1 MASFKKLNS
10 EIYKKKNAILTQD
23 DLYWKKFGAPVLVK
37 EYGPIDYIDFSPVEP
52 YYFAVTCSVRV
63 QVYNPITKLVVKN
76 LSRFRENAYGAT
88 FRYDG
93 KLLCAGGEEANVKLF
108 DVSSKGLLR
117 LFKGHTAPVHRTFF
131 LHDNPQI
138 VSLSDDKTVKLWD
151 IPTEKEI
158 SSYSEHND
166 YIRAGAICSSIPDI
180 VLSGGYDSMIK
191 MYDTRSNKLVL
202 SVNHGSPVESLLY
215 LPSGGI
221 FLSAGGTDIK
231 IWDSLAGGKLLGCIS
246 QHHKTVTC
254 LRLASD
260 NRRLL
265 SGSLDRHVK
274 VYDINNFQVVYTM
287 DYPNAILSLGVSK
300 GDDSVVA
307 GLVDGLVCVSRKK
320 EQQVTKREE
329 KLASYKY
336 LAHSY
341 TNAVDV
347 VVPENVKQEQS
358 KIDTCF
364 RKFCYSK
371 ALDKALLPYVSKKY
385 PQKTVAVMQELIR
398 RRALERTLKGRDTKF
413 ILQIL
418 RFIRTNITNYRFTV
432 VLIDVFNAFLD
443 VYEDSVQL
451 LPSEV
456 KTALQSVNLVLH
468 KEAELGN
475 RLTALHG
482 SISMLLAGATMSSK
496 PTNVTPHNLTPSTDA
511 QKSFIVNLT

>member
-131 LHDNPQI
+131 LHDKPQI

-180 VLSGGYDSMIK
+180 ILSGGYDSMIK

-202 SVNHGSPVESLLY
+202 SVNHGSPIESLLY

-231 IWDSLAGGKLLGCIS
+231 IWDSIAGGKLLGCIS

-274 VYDINNFQVVYTM
+274 VYDINTFQVVYTM

-371 ALDKALLPYVSKKY
+371 ALDKALLPYVAKKY

-475 RLTALHG
+475 QLTALHG

-496 PTNVTPHNLTPSTDA
+496 PTNVSPHNLTPSTDA